1 MQATLYLATTRAMGA
16 PEPRICYERAD
27 PFCHSLNQPRLL
39 VIALNGQF
47 RYTLMTDKLSRAIQI
62 AERVHPLAQEQNDP
76 ALMIG
81 AYLNLAC
88 TLYCLGDFESA
99 RQYARKEQKAISL
112 QKRAEATYAEYR
124 RQKASGSGGC

>member
-1 MQATLYLATTRAMGA
+1 M
-16 PEPRICYERAD
+16 
-27 PFCHSLNQPRLL
+27 CHSLNQPRLL

-99 RQYARKEQKAISL
+99 REYARQGVQIWRSEKVQSDMEEYLSPVCFCL
-112 QKRAEATYAEYR
+112 TYWAAYEWHFGEIAAR
-124 RQKASGSGGC
+124 HGPHMH